1 MPALGENISSGVGC
15 AQPDGG
21 RSSELKKRAHNALAH
36 RDDISDK
43 ISSIHVPT
51 LIVHGDSDAAIP
63 LAKARAMKEAIPNVE
78 LVVTAGSH
86 SVNMTNPGSVNA
98 ALNEFF

>member
-1 MPALGENISSGVGC
+1 MTAPNLLS
-15 AQPDGG
+15 
-21 RSSELKKRAHNALAH
+21 AHALAH
-36 RDDISDK
+36 RDEISDK

-63 LAKARAMKEAIPNVE
+63 LAKARAMKEAIPNAE
-78 LVVTAGSH
+78 LVVIAGGH

-98 ALNEFF
+98 ALNDFFERHHLVS